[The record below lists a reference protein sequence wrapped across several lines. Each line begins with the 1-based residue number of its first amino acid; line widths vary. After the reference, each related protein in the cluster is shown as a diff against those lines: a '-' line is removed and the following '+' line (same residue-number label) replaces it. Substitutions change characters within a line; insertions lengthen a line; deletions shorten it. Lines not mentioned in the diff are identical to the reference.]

1 MESKETTKETFT
13 DEKQSKVTG
22 GIDQLA
28 DLMRERH
35 PEFTSA
41 TTDEEFQ
48 EIRFSRCVA
57 RILKVV
63 REYPVE
69 SRAQVVSAAL
79 KVVTNASEAVTK
91 INQVE
96 QEIRRTCEALLDT
109 KSKAVIAVLNEL
121 SSMSGITKDVGGYAT
136 NILLGGYG
144 QDSIEQANREY
155 PDDAN
160 VTFISHIFKQARSV
174 NNIEPSVV

>member
-96 QEIRRTCEALLDT
+96 QEIRRACDALLDT
-109 KSKAVIAVLNEL
+109 KSKAVLATLDEL
-121 SSMSGITKDVGGYAT
+121 SSLSGITNDSGGYAMD
-136 NILLGGYG
+136 ILHGGAG
-144 QDSIEQANREY
+144 QKNVEQASKDFPDDNNVSFLSHVYELAHSVVSIE
-155 PDDAN
+155 P
-160 VTFISHIFKQARSV
+160 
-174 NNIEPSVV
+174 